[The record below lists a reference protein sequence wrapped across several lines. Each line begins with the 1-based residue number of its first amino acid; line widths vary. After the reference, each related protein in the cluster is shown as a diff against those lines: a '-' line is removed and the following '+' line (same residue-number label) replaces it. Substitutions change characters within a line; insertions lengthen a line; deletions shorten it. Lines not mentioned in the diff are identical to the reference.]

1 MYLDD
6 VVISGIIILVLT
18 CVFLGG
24 VAWYVRKHINEDA
37 KSDGSNNKN
46 FS

>member
-6 VVISGIIILVLT
+6 VVVAGIIILVLT

-24 VAWYVRKHINEDA
+24 VAWYVRKHIIEDA
-37 KSDGSNNKN
+37 RSQNQNS
-46 FS
+46 

>member
-6 VVISGIIILVLT
+6 VVVAGILILVLT

-24 VAWYVRKHINEDA
+24 VAWYVRKHMIQD
-37 KSDGSNNKN
+37 SNSENHN
-46 FS
+46 G